1 MPACAQAKGAV
12 MIAAST
18 ATLGWNAR
26 IIYAMLFMLPVA
38 GISVRHW
45 LSGSFLVLTLL
56 SLPQLFRKHG
66 ELTKEERVFL
76 AICAAFFAVFVI
88 SALVNGWTDLQTRFL
103 GREIRFLFIIPIYL
117 MVRRYPDA
125 GVWLLRGCVIGAFVI
140 LAHSLI
146 DVLILKKPF
155 AEGAY
160 SQLLLGPFAALLA
173 LWLLSAWRLED
184 SKYFRRLIPVAI
196 IAALVSVALSG
207 VRGAYL
213 GLLALISV
221 WVATNLKRRDLII
234 AGIATVIVVLAAFSL
249 FATVADRT
257 KLAFVE
263 LNAYMHTDNAATLEG
278 RFNVPQGRLGSV
290 SARLEMWHVA
300 VLIFK
305 DNPIIGVGRGNYINE
320 VGKYVERGL
329 VHREVTQHS
338 QPHNAFLEMM
348 VSKGFLGLVVL
359 LALLFYPL
367 SYFIR
372 TFTLS
377 PDTAMLGIIHIVGFA
392 TFSLAESA
400 PFIKGN
406 FITIF
411 LVFLAT
417 FFAWHVQRVRQGGS

>member
-1 MPACAQAKGAV
+1 

-18 ATLGWNAR
+18 ATHGWNAR

-125 GVWLLRGCVIGAFVI
+125 GLWLLRGCVIGAPVI
-140 LAHSLI
+140 LAHSLY
-146 DVLILKKPF
+146 DVLILGKPF

-160 SQLLLGPFAALLA
+160 SQLLLGPFAALLVF
-173 LWLLSAWRLED
+173 WLLTAWRLEHERF
-184 SKYFRRLIPVAI
+184 FRRLIPFSAV
-196 IAALVSVALSG
+196 AALVSVALSG
-207 VRGAYL
+207 ARGAYL
-213 GLLALISV
+213 GLLGLAAIWLAMNLRGRRLVLGALAA
-221 WVATNLKRRDLII
+221 VAITLATVAILPTVAQR
-234 AGIATVIVVLAAFSL
+234 AGIAIAEF
-249 FATVADRT
+249 
-257 KLAFVE
+257 
-263 LNAYMHTDNAATLEG
+263 NAYMRTADPATLEG
-278 RFNVPQGRLGSV
+278 RFKTGPGRLGSV

-305 DNPIIGVGRGNYINE
+305 DNPILGVGRGNYVNE

-348 VSKGFLGLVVL
+348 VSKGCLGLVVF
-359 LALLFYPL
+359 LALLCYPL

-392 TFSLAESA
+392 TFSLTEST
-400 PFIKGN
+400 PFINGN

-417 FFAWHVQRVRQGGS
+417 FFAWHVQRSTERGS